1 MSPDI
6 RFCPFCGEKL
16 LRRELRCSHCGE
28 DIAPTIRERLSIGP
42 GILSGSLWGFEY
54 RSEQTIFGM
63 PLIHVAQGIN
73 PQTGLPRVA
82 RGFIAIGGFAV
93 GIVVIG
99 GFGAGIFV
107 FSGIGLGLLTI
118 GGIAIG
124 GLAFGGL
131 ALGLIFAA
139 GGLAI
144 STGYAFG
151 ALPIMPATDWHIG
164 ILPRVRE
171 FFNHFLR

>member
-1 MSPDI
+1 MKRDVQ
-6 RFCPFCGEKL
+6 FCPFCGERL
-16 LRRELRCSHCGE
+16 QRRELRCSHCGE
-28 DIAPTIRERLSIGP
+28 DLSIRIQDRSSIGP
-42 GILSGSLWGFEY
+42 TSIWGFEY

-63 PLIHVAQGIN
+63 PLIHIAQGIN
-73 PQTGLPRVA
+73 PETGLPRVA

-93 GIVVIG
+93 GVVVIG

-107 FSGIGLGLLTI
+107 FSGIGLGLLAI

-131 ALGLIFAA
+131 ALGLVFAA

-144 STGYAFG
+144 SAGYAFG
-151 ALPIMPATDWHIG
+151 ALPIMPATDWGIG
-164 ILPRVRE
+164 ILERVRE
-171 FFNHFLR
+171 FFTRFLG